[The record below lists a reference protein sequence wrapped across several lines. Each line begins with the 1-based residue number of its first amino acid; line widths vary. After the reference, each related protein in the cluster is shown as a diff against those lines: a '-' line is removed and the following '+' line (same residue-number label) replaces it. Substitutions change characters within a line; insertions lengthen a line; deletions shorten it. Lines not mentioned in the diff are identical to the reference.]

1 VVGAVAAGVVEAE
14 RHRVGVTQPGVRGQV
29 VAVEA
34 VLDRTGVAVD
44 RHVARLGPRALGAAA
59 VRMRRVGSAKARGA
73 ADTKRPRCSLQATE
87 NCWGVNP
94 SGPSP
99 SGNGRTIGAAASTAA
114 RNDSSE

>member
-1 VVGAVAAGVVEAE
+1 
-14 RHRVGVTQPGVRGQV
+14 
-29 VAVEA
+29 
-34 VLDRTGVAVD
+34 
-44 RHVARLGPRALGAAA
+44 
-59 VRMRRVGSAKARGA
+59 MRRVGSAKARGA

-114 RNDSSE
+114 RNDSSEQPMGSVRSGVQPTHPSS